1 MRALGRSSH
10 RYRNLH
16 CHNPLFRRQRH
27 PYFLQMEVSRM
38 INNFIYNEDGQ
49 TLVEYGLL
57 ITLIAL
63 VVVTTLT
70 FLGQRLRSGYSAAVT
85 GIGTST

>member
-1 MRALGRSSH
+1 
-10 RYRNLH
+10 
-16 CHNPLFRRQRH
+16 
-27 PYFLQMEVSRM
+27 M
-38 INNFIYNEDGQ
+38 IKSFFYDEDGQ

-70 FLGQRLRSGYSAAVT
+70 FLGQRLKNGYSAALP
-85 GIGTST
+85 GIATTTP

>member
-1 MRALGRSSH
+1 
-10 RYRNLH
+10 
-16 CHNPLFRRQRH
+16 
-27 PYFLQMEVSRM
+27 M
-38 INNFIYNEDGQ
+38 ITRFFQEEEGQ

-70 FLGQRLRSGYSAAVT
+70 FLGQRLKSGYNAATV
-85 GIGTST
+85 GISTST

>member
-1 MRALGRSSH
+1 
-10 RYRNLH
+10 
-16 CHNPLFRRQRH
+16 
-27 PYFLQMEVSRM
+27 M